1 MSQDTIIFFLAAV
14 IAVLSFM
21 VLYQRFVF
29 RKGIQKKI
37 GDMGDTLEQI
47 LDEKSDEKV
56 MVFTDDKALI
66 HLSSQIN
73 RLLDDRQRIQADFRR
88 SEISAKNML
97 SNISHDIRTPMTVI
111 LGYLEI
117 MRLEAEG
124 KDKMVA
130 KVEQKARK
138 VMELINQFFTLA
150 KLESGDTQVEMGR
163 VNLSECCREN
173 VLDFYELLTQKEFQ
187 VEIEIPEEPVFVED
201 VDVIQVGTR
210 NMQNFELLKELGK
223 LKKPILLKRG
233 MANTLDE
240 LLMSAEYIMAGGN
253 ENVIL
258 CERGIRT
265 FETSMRNTLDIS
277 AIPML
282 KKKTHLPVIIDPSHA
297 AGIRFMVEPL
307 TMAAIAAGAD
317 GVMIEV
323 HNNPEKALC
332 DGMQSLTP
340 AMFDDIMQKVKKTT
354 EFFGKVM

>member
-97 SNISHDIRTPMTVI
+97 SNISHDIRTPMPVI

-187 VEIEIPEEPVFVED
+187 VEIEIPEEPVFVE
-201 VDVIQVGTR
+201 
-210 NMQNFELLKELGK
+210 
-223 LKKPILLKRG
+223 
-233 MANTLDE
+233 
-240 LLMSAEYIMAGGN
+240 GN
-253 ENVIL
+253 EEALQRIL
-258 CERGIRT
+258 FNLISNAVRYGSDGKYLGIAVRTEGVFALIHVTDRG
-265 FETSMRNTLDIS
+265 
-277 AIPML
+277 
-282 KKKTHLPVIIDPSHA
+282 K
-297 AGIRFMVEPL
+297 GI
-307 TMAAIAAGAD
+307 
-317 GVMIEV
+317 
-323 HNNPEKALC
+323 EKAFAGTVFERLFTME
-332 DGMQSLTP
+332 DSRNREIQGNGLGLTI
-340 AMFDDIMQKVKKTT
+340 ARNLAVKMGGDITLVSEPDVSTTFTVKLRKMT
-354 EFFGKVM
+354 F

>member
-14 IAVLSFM
+14 IAVLSFV
-21 VLYQRFVF
+21 VLYQRFIF

-56 MVFTDDKALI
+56 MVFTYDKALI

-187 VEIEIPEEPVFVED
+187 VEIEIPEEPVFVE
-201 VDVIQVGTR
+201 
-210 NMQNFELLKELGK
+210 
-223 LKKPILLKRG
+223 
-233 MANTLDE
+233 
-240 LLMSAEYIMAGGN
+240 GN
-253 ENVIL
+253 EEALQRIL
-258 CERGIRT
+258 FNLISNAVRYGSDGKYLGIAVRTEVAFALIHVTERG
-265 FETSMRNTLDIS
+265 
-277 AIPML
+277 
-282 KKKTHLPVIIDPSHA
+282 K
-297 AGIRFMVEPL
+297 GI
-307 TMAAIAAGAD
+307 
-317 GVMIEV
+317 
-323 HNNPEKALC
+323 EKAFAGTVFERLFTME
-332 DGMQSLTP
+332 DSRNREIQGNGLGLTI
-340 AMFDDIMQKVKKTT
+340 ARNLAVKMGGDITLVSEPDVSTTFTVKLRKMT
-354 EFFGKVM
+354 F

>member
-14 IAVLSFM
+14 IAVLSFV
-21 VLYQRFVF
+21 VLYQRFIF
-29 RKGIQKKI
+29 RKGIQKKM

-187 VEIEIPEEPVFVED
+187 VEIEIPEEPVFVE
-201 VDVIQVGTR
+201 
-210 NMQNFELLKELGK
+210 
-223 LKKPILLKRG
+223 
-233 MANTLDE
+233 
-240 LLMSAEYIMAGGN
+240 GN
-253 ENVIL
+253 EEALQRIL
-258 CERGIRT
+258 FNLISNAVRYGSDGKYLGIAVRTEGAFALIHVTDRG
-265 FETSMRNTLDIS
+265 
-277 AIPML
+277 
-282 KKKTHLPVIIDPSHA
+282 K
-297 AGIRFMVEPL
+297 GI
-307 TMAAIAAGAD
+307 
-317 GVMIEV
+317 
-323 HNNPEKALC
+323 EKAFAGTVFERLFTME
-332 DGMQSLTP
+332 DSRNREIQGNGLGLTI
-340 AMFDDIMQKVKKTT
+340 ARNLAVKMGGDITLVSEPDVSTTFTVKLRKMT
-354 EFFGKVM
+354 F

>member
-14 IAVLSFM
+14 IAVLSFV

-56 MVFTDDKALI
+56 MVFTGDKALI

-138 VMELINQFFTLA
+138 VIELINQFFTLA

-187 VEIEIPEEPVFVED
+187 VEIEIPEEPVFVE
-201 VDVIQVGTR
+201 
-210 NMQNFELLKELGK
+210 
-223 LKKPILLKRG
+223 
-233 MANTLDE
+233 
-240 LLMSAEYIMAGGN
+240 GN
-253 ENVIL
+253 EEALQRIL
-258 CERGIRT
+258 FNLISNAVRYGSDGKYLGIAVRTEGVFALIHVTDRG
-265 FETSMRNTLDIS
+265 
-277 AIPML
+277 
-282 KKKTHLPVIIDPSHA
+282 K
-297 AGIRFMVEPL
+297 GI
-307 TMAAIAAGAD
+307 
-317 GVMIEV
+317 
-323 HNNPEKALC
+323 EKAFAGTVFERLFTME
-332 DGMQSLTP
+332 DSRNREIQGNGLGLTI
-340 AMFDDIMQKVKKTT
+340 ARNLAVKMGGDITLVSEPDVSTTFTVKLRKMT
-354 EFFGKVM
+354 F

>member
-14 IAVLSFM
+14 ISVLSFV
-21 VLYQRFVF
+21 VLYQRFIF

-150 KLESGDTQVEMGR
+150 KLESG
-163 VNLSECCREN
+163 
-173 VLDFYELLTQKEFQ
+173 
-187 VEIEIPEEPVFVED
+187 
-201 VDVIQVGTR
+201 
-210 NMQNFELLKELGK
+210 
-223 LKKPILLKRG
+223 
-233 MANTLDE
+233 
-240 LLMSAEYIMAGGN
+240 
-253 ENVIL
+253 
-258 CERGIRT
+258 
-265 FETSMRNTLDIS
+265 ETSR
-277 AIPML
+277 
-282 KKKTHLPVIIDPSHA
+282 
-297 AGIRFMVEPL
+297 
-307 TMAAIAAGAD
+307 D
-317 GVMIEV
+317 GTCES
-323 HNNPEKALC
+323 E
-332 DGMQSLTP
+332 
-340 AMFDDIMQKVKKTT
+340 
-354 EFFGKVM
+354 

>member
-14 IAVLSFM
+14 IAVLSFV

-56 MVFTDDKALI
+56 MVFTGDKALI

-187 VEIEIPEEPVFVED
+187 VEIEIPEEPVFVE
-201 VDVIQVGTR
+201 
-210 NMQNFELLKELGK
+210 
-223 LKKPILLKRG
+223 
-233 MANTLDE
+233 
-240 LLMSAEYIMAGGN
+240 GN
-253 ENVIL
+253 EEALQRIL
-258 CERGIRT
+258 FNLISNAVRYGSDGKYLGIAVRTEGAFALIHVTDRG
-265 FETSMRNTLDIS
+265 
-277 AIPML
+277 
-282 KKKTHLPVIIDPSHA
+282 K
-297 AGIRFMVEPL
+297 GI
-307 TMAAIAAGAD
+307 
-317 GVMIEV
+317 
-323 HNNPEKALC
+323 EKAFAGTVFERLFTME
-332 DGMQSLTP
+332 DSRNREIQGNGLGLTI
-340 AMFDDIMQKVKKTT
+340 ARNLAVKMGGDITLVSEPDVSTTFTVKLRKMT
-354 EFFGKVM
+354 F

>member
-56 MVFTDDKALI
+56 MVFTGDKALI

-187 VEIEIPEEPVFVED
+187 VEIEIPEEPVFVE
-201 VDVIQVGTR
+201 
-210 NMQNFELLKELGK
+210 
-223 LKKPILLKRG
+223 
-233 MANTLDE
+233 
-240 LLMSAEYIMAGGN
+240 GN
-253 ENVIL
+253 EEALQRIL
-258 CERGIRT
+258 FNLISNAVRYGSDGKYLGIAVRTEGVFALIHVTDRG
-265 FETSMRNTLDIS
+265 
-277 AIPML
+277 
-282 KKKTHLPVIIDPSHA
+282 K
-297 AGIRFMVEPL
+297 GI
-307 TMAAIAAGAD
+307 
-317 GVMIEV
+317 
-323 HNNPEKALC
+323 EKAFAGTVFERLFTME
-332 DGMQSLTP
+332 DSRNREIQGNGLGLTI
-340 AMFDDIMQKVKKTT
+340 ARNLAVKMGGDITLVSEPDVSTTFTVKLRKMT
-354 EFFGKVM
+354 F